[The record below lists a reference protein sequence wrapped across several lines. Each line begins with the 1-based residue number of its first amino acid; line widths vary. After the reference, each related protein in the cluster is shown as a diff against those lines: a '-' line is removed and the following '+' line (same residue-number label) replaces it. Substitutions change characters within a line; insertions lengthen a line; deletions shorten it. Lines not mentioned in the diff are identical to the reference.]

1 MVNTLDLHKKPCS
14 SVFWWEATIIHWVVI
29 IFLWVITIFR
39 WPTTIFLLSANDIS
53 LSGNEI
59 SLTGNEIS
67 HPTRRNLATTGT
79 IDVPE
84 YRAIFRSK
92 QNLVNIRRDI
102 AIFGDFRRLSFSLI
116 LPNTVTYRQF
126 LKVLRRQKWMLFVQC
141 AEYVGFSNG

>member
-1 MVNTLDLHKKPCS
+1 MFIS
-14 SVFWWEATIIHWVVI
+14 
-29 IFLWVITIFR
+29 FLVRGNDNSLSGNNFSLSDNDISLTDND
-39 WPTTIFLLSANDIS
+39 FLLSANDIS

-79 IDVPE
+79 IDVPK

-102 AIFGDFRRLSFSLI
+102 AILEIFVD
-116 LPNTVTYRQF
+116 YRF
-126 LKVLRRQKWMLFVQC
+126 H
-141 AEYVGFSNG
+141 